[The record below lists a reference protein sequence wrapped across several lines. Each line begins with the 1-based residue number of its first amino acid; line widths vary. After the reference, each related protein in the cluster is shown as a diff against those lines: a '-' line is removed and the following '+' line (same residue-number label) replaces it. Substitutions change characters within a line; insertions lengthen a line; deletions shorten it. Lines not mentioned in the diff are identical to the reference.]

1 MPENLLLLNRC
12 DFLNENFRGY
22 FSHQNATFN
31 KSFDIR
37 DPPSNVIGDKVQSR
51 DEAKGKIEAEVIIS
65 CRRPMINLYFNTNF
79 HVFIFK
85 QD

>member
-1 MPENLLLLNRC
+1 MPRVYNQKVN
-12 DFLNENFRGY
+12 NN
-22 FSHQNATFN
+22 NN

-51 DEAKGKIEAEVIIS
+51 VEDKGKIEAEVLIS
-65 CRRPMINLYFNTNF
+65 CRRSKINLYFNTNF
-79 HVFIFK
+79 HVLSFK

>member
-1 MPENLLLLNRC
+1 MLTLPI
-12 DFLNENFRGY
+12 
-22 FSHQNATFN
+22 FSLYNNNNN

-37 DPPSNVIGDKVQSR
+37 DPQINVIGDKVQSR

-65 CRRPMINLYFNTNF
+65 CRRSKINLYFNIIF
-79 HVFIFK
+79 HVLSFK

>member
-65 CRRPMINLYFNTNF
+65 CRRSMINLYF
-79 HVFIFK
+79 K

>member
-1 MPENLLLLNRC
+1 MILVVR
-12 DFLNENFRGY
+12 
-22 FSHQNATFN
+22 QKIKAN

-65 CRRPMINLYFNTNF
+65 CRRSMINLYF
-79 HVFIFK
+79 K

>member
-1 MPENLLLLNRC
+1 MKKMTWPNVYRLRHN
-12 DFLNENFRGY
+12 NN
-22 FSHQNATFN
+22 N

-65 CRRPMINLYFNTNF
+65 CRRSKINLYFNTN
-79 HVFIFK
+79 
-85 QD
+85 

>member
-1 MPENLLLLNRC
+1 MRVMK
-12 DFLNENFRGY
+12 
-22 FSHQNATFN
+22 TIFN

-65 CRRPMINLYFNTNF
+65 CRRSMINLYFNTNL
-79 HVFIFK
+79 HVFSFK